1 MNKIIEIIRKKLK
14 PITKLFIAFVLTAIL
29 FQVITDVKLLNI
41 DIVNNVN
48 NIINDI
54 GNDTTMA
61 IVALIILLNILGKKV
76 NIY

>member
-76 NIY
+76 IIY

>member
-14 PITKLFIAFVLTAIL
+14 PITKLFIAFVLTSIL

>member
-29 FQVITDVKLLNI
+29 FQVIIDVKLLNI